1 MLAANRDGHPSDPN
15 RERIAPKRPEVKR
28 LDRDALVKAKVAQA
42 AGLSFAKR
50 RPINRS
56 DVRPRSERE
65 IVEEGGRHCD

>member
-1 MLAANRDGHPSDPN
+1 MLAANRDGHPSDSN
-15 RERIAPKRPEVKR
+15 RERIASERAKVKR

-50 RPINRS
+50 RPIDRS

-65 IVEEGGRHCD
+65 IVEGGGCHCD